1 MRKWRKTSSFE
12 IHRAITV
19 VREMAKATKRRVARA
34 AVAAKGRVARTR
46 EMVSEGA
53 TRAKVGQAIAVLR
66 AMGAPLVA
74 LRAATASLV
83 AIASFVARVPAAML
97 R

>member
-1 MRKWRKTSSFE
+1 
-12 IHRAITV
+12 
-19 VREMAKATKRRVARA
+19 MAKAVKERVTRA

-66 AMGAPLVA
+66 AMGARLEA
-74 LRAATASLV
+74 LRAATVSLA
-83 AIASFVARVPAAML
+83 AIANFAVRALAATL
-97 R
+97 RWRLRNLLSNRCRRSIPL

>member
-1 MRKWRKTSSFE
+1 
-12 IHRAITV
+12 
-19 VREMAKATKRRVARA
+19 MAKAVKERVTRA

-66 AMGAPLVA
+66 AMGSRLAA
-74 LRAATASLV
+74 LRTTTVPLA
-83 AIASFVARVPAAML
+83 AIAGFVARAPAAML